1 MHLWHRRF
9 LPISSMNHSKLVCH
23 LSATSGSSKATKWQ
37 EASKSKDPVGS
48 KWPQRFEARAQES
61 PQVQAQFVR
70 AVCMATCQLHR
81 HMGFISQVSCLGH
94 SNLCGSCLG
103 FELVSL
109 CQGSKAAIFVLN
121 PAELLID
128 ILSYPNRQWWHHVG
142 KLRPG
147 QWGKVG
153 QPLQAVSLPKQ
164 DGWTWWKM

>member
-1 MHLWHRRF
+1 MASKVPAYIKYEPFKTRVPL
-9 LPISSMNHSKLVCH
+9 ISY
-23 LSATSGSSKATKWQ
+23 KWQ
-37 EASKSKDPVGS
+37 QQGHQMTRGFKKQRPSR
-48 KWPQRFEARAQES
+48 PQRFEARAQES

-164 DGWTWWKM
+164 DGWT